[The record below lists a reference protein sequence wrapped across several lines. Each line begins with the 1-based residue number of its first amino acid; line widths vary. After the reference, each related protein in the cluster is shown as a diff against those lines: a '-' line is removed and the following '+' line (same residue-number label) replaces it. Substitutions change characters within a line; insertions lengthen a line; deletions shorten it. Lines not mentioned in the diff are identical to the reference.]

1 MGIKMTREIFT
12 LLRKLFNTKVGF
24 DKCLISLNSCISL
37 LACFDVTQLKAKGE
51 L

>member
-1 MGIKMTREIFT
+1 MGIKMTRGIFA
-12 LLRKLFNTKVGF
+12 LLRKLFNAKVGF

-37 LACFDVTQLKAKGE
+37 VVCFDVTQLKAKDE